1 MTIIKCLL
9 FAKVKEVINKGE
21 YIEIELPDTECTT
34 TNLLTSINDQYPQV
48 KDVLSTCLLAINLE
62 FLKRDEDRVILSTDE
77 VAIIPPVSGG

>member
-34 TNLLTSINDQYPQV
+34 NNLLKHINEQYPQV

-62 FLKRDEDRVILSTDE
+62 FLKRDEDRVIQSTDE